1 MSKQMLLSQYIDAIL
16 FATKKHEGQTRKDK
30 NQSPYITHPIAVA
43 LAVIEIGKITNP
55 NIIISAILHD
65 TIEDTNTSPKELSQM
80 FGDEVLSI
88 VLEVTDKKSLPKEER
103 KRLQVKH
110 APELSY
116 AARVV
121 KWGDKLVNCRD
132 ILTNPPK
139 DWPIERRQNYIQWAA
154 DVLAQI
160 RDTNPLLEAEFDKM
174 VEEAEN
180 ELGFEIKGFDSVNER
195 PWGPCA

>member
-1 MSKQMLLSQYIDAIL
+1 MSNQMLLSQYIDAIL
-16 FATKKHEGQTRKDK
+16 FATKKHQGQTRKDR
-30 NQSPYITHPIAVA
+30 NHSPYITHPIAVV
-43 LAVIEIGKITNP
+43 LVIVEIGKITEP

-65 TIEDTNTSPKELSQM
+65 TIEDTNTTPKELSQN
-80 FGDEVLSI
+80 FGNEVLKI
-88 VLEVTDKKSLPKEER
+88 VLEVTDDKSLPKEER

-110 APELSY
+110 APDLSY
-116 AARVV
+116 AARIV

-132 ILTNPPK
+132 ILTNPPE

-160 RDTNPLLEAEFDKM
+160 RDTNPLLEAEFDQM

-180 ELGFEIKGFDSVNER
+180 ELGFKIKGFDSVNER